1 MKNMTIGKLAKR
13 CGVGVET
20 IRFYERK
27 GLIEEPHRS
36 ESRYRQYPEE
46 TARRVRFIKRAKEL
60 GFTLKEIRGL
70 LELRIRP
77 EATCG
82 DVRNQAEEKIADI
95 EQRIVMLQKMKQAL
109 ARLTVACS
117 GRGPI
122 SQCPILEA
130 MEDNRS
136 VPSDSATCSKRPISR
151 R

>member
-1 MKNMTIGKLAKR
+1 MNNMTIGKLAKR

-20 IRFYERK
+20 IRFYERE
-27 GLIEEPHRS
+27 GLIEEPQRRDS
-36 ESRYRQYPEE
+36 GYRQYPEE

-60 GFTLKEIRGL
+60 GFTLKEIREL
-70 LELRIRP
+70 LALRIRP

-82 DVRNQAEEKIADI
+82 DVRHQAEAKIADI

-117 GRGPI
+117 GRGPT

-130 MEDNRS
+130 IEDDRDENGRNE
-136 VPSDSATCSKRPISR
+136 
-151 R
+151 

>member
-1 MKNMTIGKLAKR
+1 MNNMTIGKLAQR

-20 IRFYERK
+20 IRFYERE
-27 GLIEEPHRS
+27 GLIEEPQRRDS
-36 ESRYRQYPEE
+36 GYRQYPEE

-60 GFTLKEIRGL
+60 GFTLKEIREL
-70 LELRIRP
+70 LALRIRP

-82 DVRNQAEEKIADI
+82 DVRHQAEAKIADI

-117 GRGPI
+117 GRGPT

-130 MEDNRS
+130 MEDDRDENGRNE
-136 VPSDSATCSKRPISR
+136 
-151 R
+151 

>member
-1 MKNMTIGKLAKR
+1 MNNMTIGKLAKR

-20 IRFYERK
+20 IRFYERE
-27 GLIEEPHRS
+27 GLIEEPQRRDS
-36 ESRYRQYPEE
+36 GYRQYPEE

-60 GFTLKEIRGL
+60 GFTLKEIREL
-70 LELRIRP
+70 LALRIRP

-82 DVRNQAEEKIADI
+82 DVRHQAEAKIADI

-117 GRGPI
+117 GRGPT

-130 MEDNRS
+130 MEDDRDENGRNE
-136 VPSDSATCSKRPISR
+136 
-151 R
+151 